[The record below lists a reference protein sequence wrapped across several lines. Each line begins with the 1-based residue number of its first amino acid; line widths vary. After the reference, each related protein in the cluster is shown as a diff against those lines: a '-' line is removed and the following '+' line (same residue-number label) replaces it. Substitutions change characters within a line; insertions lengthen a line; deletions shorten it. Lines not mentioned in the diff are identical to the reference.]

1 MLSSE
6 CHIRLIKYKDVYIS
20 LNLFNIT
27 IFALVSCTTRTSVYG
42 GITTAD
48 HMIAAGHTGGCTGLR
63 RMQDRQR
70 VGTNSLSQFRQLR
83 IKPRLEEKTCKF
95 CYFVFFRKLLFS
107 VIRMCYRVLYVNIS
121 QSKSQTSNAIAK
133 LGGTLLIKQLELYS
147 RGLVQRKRK
156 YPSKLNKLCFI

>member
-1 MLSSE
+1 M
-6 CHIRLIKYKDVYIS
+6 YYIT

-48 HMIAAGHTGGCTGLR
+48 HMTAGHTGGCTGLR

-95 CYFVFFRKLLFS
+95 CYFFFIGNCYFLLLLK
-107 VIRMCYRVLYVNIS
+107 VGRMCYWVLYVNIS
-121 QSKSQTSNAIAK
+121 QSISSNVK
-133 LGGTLLIKQLELYS
+133 CN
-147 RGLVQRKRK
+147 
-156 YPSKLNKLCFI
+156 SKIREHTVN